1 MIDDQVPGTQ
11 AAPESG
17 AIDSGFLQRY
27 FARWSLPGWFSQDA
41 ALMFMAYNQL
51 IADQGITGNTLEIG
65 VYHGKSS
72 IAVASLRGEFA
83 TFTAIDPFDGLQS
96 HDGSSSDLGMKAAF
110 LANME
115 ASFPALEWARIIDAP

>member
-27 FARWSLPGWFSQDA
+27 FARWSLPGWFQQDA

-51 IADQGITGNTLEIG
+51 IADQGLTGNTLEIG
-65 VYHGKSS
+65 VYHGKSA
-72 IAVASLRGEFA
+72 IAVAALRDDRA
-83 TFTAIDPFDGLQS
+83 TFTAIDAFDGLQS
-96 HDGSSSDLGMKAAF
+96 QGGSSSDVGMKA
-110 LANME
+110 
-115 ASFPALEWARIIDAP
+115 S